1 MSQSTFDPAT
11 LYGDEPEK
19 RPDLPE
25 GFMKP
30 DAEFEARKGSHIGS
44 GVGRNVYEVKDNPDA
59 DIKESKDVTPAP
71 NWLEYFIWSAVRGT
85 AIEAKFGQLLGISE
99 SGRFLMMER
108 LSDLDDAEYESTPA
122 PPTWLND
129 VKKNAFGRNADGKI
143 RIRDYGAVEIGNLL
157 ASAPTRLAGWQTTR
171 KRLGIG

>member
-1 MSQSTFDPAT
+1 MTQPTFDPES

-30 DAEFEARKGSHIGS
+30 DAEFEALKGVQIGS
-44 GVGRNVYEVKDNPDA
+44 GVGRNVYEVKGNPDA
-59 DIKESKDVTPAP
+59 VTKEIKGVTPAP

-85 AIEAKFGQLLGISE
+85 ALEEKFGQLLGISE
-99 SGRFLMMER
+99 SGRFLMMEK

-129 VKKNAFGRNADGKI
+129 VKKNAFGKNADGKV
-143 RIRDYGAVEIGNLL
+143 RIRDYGAVEIGNPL
-157 ASAPTRLAGWQTTR
+157 AKAPTRLAGWQITKR
-171 KRLGIG
+171 RLGIG